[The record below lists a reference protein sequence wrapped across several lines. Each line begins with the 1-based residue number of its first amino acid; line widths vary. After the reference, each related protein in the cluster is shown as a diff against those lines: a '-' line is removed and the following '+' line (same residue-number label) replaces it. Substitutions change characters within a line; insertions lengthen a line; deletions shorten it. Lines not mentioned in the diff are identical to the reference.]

1 MNQLHKEHLPL
12 LFIWSLLLLISTG
25 CNPGWTKVIQKGSI
39 DTPTF
44 EESIPVEVEIGLII
58 VPVTIQGITY
68 RFLFDTGAPFSISEE
83 LQAKLDYKVI
93 SKGNIKDSD
102 NNRKIVKYVQVDSI
116 LVGQIP
122 FIQQTAFVGDF
133 TSNPTIKCLQLD
145 GIIGSNM
152 MRYCNWRINYQEQEL
167 LLSSKVD
174 KPSHSVS
181 VPFHTDAQYNI
192 LVDLNINGAT
202 IRNLTVD
209 YGSNGSLSLPDEVY
223 KTLEQHDKIEK
234 GFLEEGVKQ
243 SGLIGLPVPIQR
255 RITYADTIQIAPL
268 KVDDIEIR
276 SGSAALIG
284 KKILSRYIVTI
295 DWDRRQLHFSE
306 SKSAKPDH
314 RTFGFKIGY
323 SEANNLYVQ
332 SVIEHSAA
340 YKQGIRPDMKVLKVN
355 ALDFQKNHNYC
366 DYIDSIVGKTE
377 KVSLELMDAD
387 GTIQK
392 VTIHKQALNIDE

>member
-1 MNQLHKEHLPL
+1 MNQLHKEHLLL

-39 DTPTF
+39 DTSVF

-58 VPVTIQGITY
+58 VPVTIQGKTY

-93 SKGNIKDSD
+93 SKGSIKDSD
-102 NNRKIVKYVQVDSI
+102 NNRKTVNYVEVDRI
-116 LVGQIP
+116 LVGKIP

-133 TSNPTIKCLQLD
+133 TSNPTIKCLQMD

-152 MRYCNWRINYQEQEL
+152 MRHCNWRINYQEQEL
-167 LLSSKVD
+167 VLSSKLGQ
-174 KPSHSVS
+174 PSHSVS

-209 YGSNGSLSLPDEVY
+209 YGSNGSLSFPDEVY
-223 KTLEQHDKIEK
+223 QTLEQHDKIEK

-243 SGLIGLPVPIQR
+243 SGLIGSPVPIQR
-255 RITYADTIQIAPL
+255 RITYVDTIQIGL
-268 KVDDIEIR
+268 LEIDDIEIR

-295 DWDRRQLHFSE
+295 DWDKRQLHFSE
-306 SKSAKPDH
+306 SKSTKPNH
-314 RTFGFKIGY
+314 ETFGFKIGY
-323 SEANNLYVQ
+323 SEDKNLYVQ
-332 SVIEHSAA
+332 SVIEHSVA
-340 YKQGIRPDMKVLKVN
+340 YKQGIRPNMTVLKVN
-355 ALDFQKNHNYC
+355 ELDFQKHHNYC
-366 DYIDSIVGKTE
+366 DYIDSIVGKTD
-377 KVSLELMDAD
+377 KVSLELMDTD
-387 GTIQK
+387 GNIQK
-392 VTIHKQALNIDE
+392 VVLQKQVLSK